1 MHLLI
6 VVKHTLAANRLFLML
21 EITITGLY
29 KGSYGFYATVVVWN
43 LSSVSYSLKLA
54 TYLYSYGYS

>member
-6 VVKHTLAANRLFLML
+6 VVKHTLAANILFLML

-29 KGSYGFYATVVVWN
+29 KGSYGFYVTVAVWN
-43 LSSVSYSLKLA
+43 LSSVSYSLKA
-54 TYLYSYGYS
+54 SYLSI